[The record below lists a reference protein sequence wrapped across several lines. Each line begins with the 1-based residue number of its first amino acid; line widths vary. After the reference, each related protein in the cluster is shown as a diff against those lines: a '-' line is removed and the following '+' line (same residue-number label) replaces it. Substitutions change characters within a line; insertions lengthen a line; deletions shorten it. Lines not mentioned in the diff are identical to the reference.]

1 MEIWILAALANP
13 LIFSVVALIDKRVLS
28 GFGMPLPAFNVFV
41 GGSQGVFGAVV
52 LLSSTPSG
60 VEFDVI
66 VRAWSIGMLQGVS
79 LILLFWMLKRED
91 PSRVIP
97 AMQTTPIYVALL
109 ALVIPVVG
117 TQTVNLVG
125 DYQEGRFREA
135 VVELSSNLPETWH
148 EHADRLIRYLPVGGE
163 PSEPDHSRGAAGEQG
178 DASAA
183 AGRDDET
190 ARIRAIVRQE
200 MERAAGVAGSA
211 EPPTSDSQRFLG
223 LARGS
228 ARAVG
233 SLLGGILQLGF
244 VAFLVPFYF
253 FFFSVSYPAVVN
265 FARGLVP
272 EANRPR
278 TFELL
283 SKMDRVVAGFVR
295 GRIVIS
301 LIMGVMLA
309 VGWWICQVPYAITLG
324 LVVGIFCAVPYLGV
338 VGVPLAV
345 GLLFFGQLGAGGEP
359 TVWLGWWGV
368 VLWPT
373 AVFVV
378 VQVIESYGLTPTIA
392 GKATNLDPVTIVVAV
407 LAGGSI
413 MGVYGMLL
421 AIPAAACIK
430 IVCTDVLLP
439 RIRAWTKGESA
450 DPLPI
455 DRDD

>member
-1 MEIWILAALANP
+1 MRDLLGVAVLIALLWLGHALRAVTVP
-13 LIFSVVALIDKRVLS
+13 LLVALLLAYLFEPVVSKLSSRRRVS
-28 GFGMPLPAFNVFV
+28 RPLVV
-41 GGSQGVFGAVV
+41 GGVLVTVGVMV
-52 LLSSTPSG
+52 
-60 VEFDVI
+60 
-66 VRAWSIGMLQGVS
+66 
-79 LILLFWMLKRED
+79 
-91 PSRVIP
+91 
-97 AMQTTPIYVALL
+97 VALL
-109 ALVIPVVG
+109 ALVIPVIG
-117 TQTVNLVG
+117 TQTVNLVR

-163 PSEPDHSRGAAGEQG
+163 PPDGAAPDPSRGAAGGQG
-178 DASAA
+178 DTSPA
-183 AGRDDET
+183 AGRDEET
-190 ARIRAIVRQE
+190 ARIRAIVRE
-200 MERAAGVAGSA
+200 ELERAADAAGGA
-211 EPPTSDSQRFLG
+211 ERPTSDSQRFLG
-223 LARGS
+223 LARGG

-233 SLLGGILQLGF
+233 AVLGGILQLGF
-244 VAFLVPFYF
+244 LAFLIPFYF

-265 FARGLVP
+265 FAGGLVP

-283 SKMDRVVAGFVR
+283 GKMDRVVAGFVR

-324 LVVGIFCAVPYLGV
+324 LVVGVFCAVPYLGV
-338 VGVPLAV
+338 VGIPLAV
-345 GLLFFGQLGAGGEP
+345 GLLFFGQLGGGGQP

-373 AVFVV
+373 VVFAV
-378 VQVIESYGLTPTIA
+378 VQVIEGYALTPLIA

>member
-1 MEIWILAALANP
+1 MARRNASTAKPTQGQPDPAHLHVWQIQAVRDLLGVAVLIGLLWLGHALQAVTVP
-13 LIFSVVALIDKRVLS
+13 LLVALLLAYLFEPVVSKLSSHRRVS
-28 GFGMPLPAFNVFV
+28 RPLVV
-41 GGSQGVFGAVV
+41 GGVLVTVGVMV
-52 LLSSTPSG
+52 
-60 VEFDVI
+60 
-66 VRAWSIGMLQGVS
+66 
-79 LILLFWMLKRED
+79 
-91 PSRVIP
+91 
-97 AMQTTPIYVALL
+97 VALL

-163 PSEPDHSRGAAGEQG
+163 PSDGAEPDQSRGAAGEQG

-190 ARIRAIVRQE
+190 ARIRAIVREE